1 MSAGSNVH
9 KSAQL
14 TRMVLQ
20 RGVVVPTKLWEGE
33 GFASSP
39 MAAGAGAQTRLWLQ
53 SRSFRSSVG
62 TEMGLQVCPKP
73 WGGQL
78 DLLDRNWLGQVSPW
92 AQGQE
97 GWGTLRSGWGC
108 EKSLPF
114 SVPYHPS
121 VVQATSPPTCT
132 MAPAYS
138 SPTHVLSCPHSLAP
152 LSSQKPPEDAH
163 LKASKDFLSHFR

>member
-53 SRSFRSSVG
+53 SRPFRSSVG

-121 VVQATSPPTCT
+121 VVQATSLPPARWPQPTPHLP
-132 MAPAYS
+132 MS
-138 SPTHVLSCPHSLAP
+138 SPVPTVLPHSAARNL
-152 LSSQKPPEDAH
+152 QKMH
-163 LKASKDFLSHFR
+163 I

>member
-9 KSAQL
+9 KLAQL
-14 TRMVLQ
+14 TRTVLQ
-20 RGVVVPTKLWEGE
+20 RRVVVPTKLWEGE
-33 GFASSP
+33 GFASGP
-39 MAAGAGAQTRLWLQ
+39 MAAGAGAPTRLQ
-53 SRSFRSSVG
+53 SRPFRSSVG

-73 WGGQL
+73 WAGQL
-78 DLLDRNWLGQVSPW
+78 DLLDRNLLGQVSPR

-97 GWGTLRSGWGC
+97 GWGALRSGRGC
-108 EKSLPF
+108 EECLPF

-152 LSSQKPPEDAH
+152 LRANLQKMH
-163 LKASKDFLSHFR
+163 I